1 MHACV
6 CGETKDDIEIID
18 GVLQLNMQL
27 ISDDNG
33 QLLFVH
39 HAGVVQVRILEGP
52 DKRGP
57 SLFRSVVACSRGAAA
72 KGHVGRTIPS
82 ADGPRRRRHCS
93 ESVVCRFFCS
103 PSRCCCRV
111 RPALSLAC
119 LAKPAK
125 KRPENRKD
133 AILHR
138 KNIFRR
144 SLRFTIPLIPITSIE
159 VIEFFLV
166 EEIFLFMGP

>member
-1 MHACV
+1 V

-72 KGHVGRTIPS
+72 KGHAGRTIPS

-93 ESVVCRFFCS
+93 ESAVRRFFGS

-111 RPALSLAC
+111 RPALSSVPGKAREKT
-119 LAKPAK
+119 ARKS
-125 KRPENRKD
+125 KRCDSAQEKTSSAALPEVAQWRGPE
-133 AILHR
+133 LER
-138 KNIFRR
+138 
-144 SLRFTIPLIPITSIE
+144 E
-159 VIEFFLV
+159 VHDKTT
-166 EEIFLFMGP
+166 GQWWR